1 MPERASGVGIIGVGK
16 YIPKHVVTNADAAR
30 RLGVTPEWIAERTGI
45 TNRYVVGA
53 GETASSM
60 SVSAAQEALR
70 CAGIVAGDVDLIICC
85 TFSGDYVFPAM
96 AARVQDLLGATRAGA
111 FDVVANCTGFQ
122 IGVSIAAD
130 RLRSDA
136 TLQHVLVIGTAVQS
150 PYIGWKDPESSMF
163 FGDGAGAAVV
173 SRVPDDYGVLASAV
187 TCNGSVFDAVRLR
200 GGGSSHPIRPE
211 NVHEGLQYYEMNG
224 METWKQLITHQPKAI
239 QRALEKAGLT
249 TDDVDCFILHQAN
262 LRLIQ
267 YLMAKMK
274 LPMSKTYTNVERI
287 GNTAD
292 ASMAIALCEAV
303 ENGVIQRGH
312 IVVLSGVG
320 AGYIFG
326 ATVLRWY

>member
-1 MPERASGVGIIGVGK
+1 MSARPTGVGITGVGK
-16 YIPKHVVTNADAAR
+16 YIPKNIVTNADAAR

-45 TNRYVVGA
+45 TNRYVI
-53 GETASSM
+53 GEGESASSM
-60 SVSAAQEALR
+60 SVSAGQEALR
-70 CAGIVAGDVDLIICC
+70 RAGIAAGDVDLIICC

-96 AARVQDLLGATRAGA
+96 AARVQHLLGATRAGA
-111 FDVVANCTGFQ
+111 FDVLANCTGFQ

-130 RLRSDA
+130 RLRCDA
-136 TLQHVLVIGTAVQS
+136 TLQYILVIGTAVQS
-150 PYIGWKDPESSMF
+150 PYISWKDPESSMF
-163 FGDGAGAAVV
+163 FGDGAGAVVV
-173 SRVPDDYGVLASAV
+173 SRVPDGYGVLASEV
-187 TCNGSVFDAVRLR
+187 SCNGSVFDAVRLR

-224 METWKQLITHQPKAI
+224 METWKQLVTHQPKAI
-239 QRALEKAGLT
+239 RRALEKAGLT
-249 TDDVDCFILHQAN
+249 VGDVDCFILHQAN
-262 LRLIQ
+262 LRLIE

-303 ENGVIQRGH
+303 EHNMIQRGQ

-326 ATVLRWY
+326 ATILRWY

>member
-1 MPERASGVGIIGVGK
+1 MADHVAGIGITGVGK
-16 YIPKHVVTNADAAR
+16 YIPKNVITNADAAR
-30 RLGVTPEWIAERTGI
+30 RLGVTPEWIAARTGI
-45 TNRYVVGA
+45 TNRYVVGD

-60 SVSAAQEALR
+60 SVSAARAALTH
-70 CAGIVAGDVDLIICC
+70 AGITAEDVDLIICC

-96 AARVQDLLGATRAGA
+96 AARIQDILGATHAGA

-130 RLRSDA
+130 RLRGDA
-136 TLQHVLVIGTAVQS
+136 TLQHILVIGTAVQS

-173 SRVPDDYGVLASAV
+173 ARIPEGYGVLATEVS
-187 TCNGSVFDAVRLR
+187 CNGSVYDAVRLR
-200 GGGSSHPIRPE
+200 GGGSSHPMRPD

-224 METWKQLITHQPKAI
+224 METWKQLITHQPKAM
-239 QRALEKAGLT
+239 QRAIEKAGLT
-249 TDDVDCFILHQAN
+249 IGDVDCFILHQAN
-262 LRLIQ
+262 LRLIE

-274 LPMSKTYTNVERI
+274 VPMSKTYTNVERI

-303 ENGVIQRGH
+303 ENGVIQRGN

-326 ATVLRWY
+326 ASVLRWY